1 MGEGK
6 GRHLDT
12 LMAILQKVAPG
23 NMMAMVGPLDI
34 KEVRPLQAME
44 DGLHQGRHLRLE
56 DMEDSPLGLRRHL
69 EDIEDSLLGL
79 HRRLE
84 VTGEGP
90 HLPDTEEDRHH
101 LNRQCQEL
109 TVKTLCQAETTR
121 ILGKKPHQTKNQH
134 NRTEMSLLHRCRST
148 ILVTAR

>member
-1 MGEGK
+1 MTTGEGK

-12 LMAILQKVAPG
+12 LMAILQKVAQG

-44 DGLHQGRHLRLE
+44 DGLRQGRHL
-56 DMEDSPLGLRRHL
+56 HL
-69 EDIEDSLLGL
+69 EDIEDSPLGL
-79 HRRLE
+79 HPRLE
-84 VTGEGP
+84 VTGEG
-90 HLPDTEEDRHH
+90 HHRPDTEEDRHH

-121 ILGKKPHQTKNQH
+121 T
-134 NRTEMSLLHRCRST
+134 
-148 ILVTAR
+148 

>member
-1 MGEGK
+1 MTTGEGK

-34 KEVRPLQAME
+34 KEVRPLKAME
-44 DGLHQGRHLRLE
+44 DGLHQGRHLHLE
-56 DMEDSPLGLRRHL
+56 DMEDSPLGLRRHLEDIEDSPLGLRRHL

-84 VTGEGP
+84 VTGEGL
-90 HLPDTEEDRHH
+90 HRPDTEEDRHH

-121 ILGKKPHQTKNQH
+121 I
-134 NRTEMSLLHRCRST
+134 
-148 ILVTAR
+148 

>member
-1 MGEGK
+1 MTTGEGKGK

-23 NMMAMVGPLDI
+23 NMMAMVGLPDI
-34 KEVRPLQAME
+34 KEVRQLQAME
-44 DGLHQGRHLRLE
+44 DGLHQGRHLHLE
-56 DMEDSPLGLRRHL
+56 DMEDSPLGLHRHL

-84 VTGEGP
+84 ATGEGL
-90 HLPDTEEDRHH
+90 HRADTQEDRHH
-101 LNRQCQEL
+101 LNRQCLEP

-121 ILGKKPHQTKNQH
+121 I
-134 NRTEMSLLHRCRST
+134 
-148 ILVTAR
+148 